1 MATAGVLMKKVLG
14 GAGKG
19 VAKIANA
26 VDDAE
31 AVMKNAAMNAT
42 GAISDAYRTTSN
54 AYRTTRMQSAKVI
67 DEMEEGIRDA
77 AGKKIKKPK
86 IKEATKD
93 TSKAAEEAISKPKF
107 KDDGIRFTK
116 DNVTY
121 ERHRNPNWQEGDARK
136 SSTNPN
142 GHNQFLYTA
151 NGKPISGKQF
161 GQEKAEFVRNKGTV
175 EQITDNAIENFLN
188 NTIEKWDGLPN
199 WAKYTGMA
207 TAGGIAGA
215 VLFGGDDDNDN

>member
-19 VAKIANA
+19 IAKIANA

-42 GAISDAYRTTSN
+42 DAISN

-86 IKEATKD
+86 IKEARVPSNESSNVVND
-93 TSKAAEEAISKPKF
+93 AISHTKRQVKGSNKNSDITYSQ
-107 KDDGIRFTK
+107 KDGKYFR
-116 DNVTY
+116 
-121 ERHRNPNWQEGDARK
+121 QAG
-136 SSTNPN
+136 SS
-142 GHNQFLYTA
+142 
-151 NGKPISGKQF
+151 KPIELTEEQYKMHLN
-161 GQEKAEFVRNKGTV
+161 GQDKELAQQLSESADAWSFSD
-175 EQITDNAIENFLN
+175 IA
-188 NTIEKWDGLPN
+188 N
-199 WAKYTGMA
+199 WASENQGIATAIAVGGGMA
-207 TAGGIAGA
+207 AGGL
-215 VLFGGDDDNDN
+215 LFGEDND

>member
-42 GAISDAYRTTSN
+42 YAVSD

-86 IKEATKD
+86 IKEARVSGNESNNVVD
-93 TSKAAEEAISKPKF
+93 EAINHNNTAK
-107 KDDGIRFTK
+107 
-116 DNVTY
+116 VTY
-121 ERHRNPNWQEGDARK
+121 SRDGNKYYRQVEGGKRQEIDSK
-136 SSTNPN
+136 
-142 GHNQFLYTA
+142 LYGTA
-151 NGKPISGKQF
+151 NSRRISND
-161 GQEKAEFVRNKGTV
+161 KATTPSHKN
-175 EQITDNAIENFLN
+175 
-188 NTIEKWDGLPN
+188 
-199 WAKYTGMA
+199 YTGDNYSNTFTMEEEIA
-207 TAGGIAGA
+207 DNIAKTAPGDRAGIDLLQFASDHPVGTA
-215 VLFGGDDDNDN
+215 LVGLGVGMGVHALFDND